1 MNPFS
6 IPAAAPPA
14 CVVLVHADVKQRLV
28 DRIRTAGVRALDVA
42 VLDLRPQRRQAPDAV
57 RTLRAT
63 RFEGAVVVIDQRR
76 SSQERIAALEAG
88 ADDVLDVQMGEEEL
102 VARIRAVLRRAQ
114 SRPQPTPN
122 AQVLS
127 LNWGCKTVEHHG
139 LRRTLTQTEFNLMV
153 VLTINAGRIVLR
165 RHLLLI
171 VWGGV
176 ASDSRAKKVLN
187 TYIFSLRR
195 KLASIGGAPHAV
207 QTIRGV
213 GFSLHGAA
221 STTERSPAETPSSS

>member
-1 MNPFS
+1 MWPSSTYDRN
-6 IPAAAPPA
+6 
-14 CVVLVHADVKQRLV
+14 DVKHL
-28 DRIRTAGVRALDVA
+28 TPSELCGL
-42 VLDLRPQRRQAPDAV
+42 PDS
-57 RTLRAT
+57 R
-63 RFEGAVVVIDQRR
+63 GAVVVIDQRR

-171 VWGGV
+171 VWGV

-195 KLASIGGAPHAV
+195 KLASIGAPHAV

>member
-1 MNPFS
+1 M
-6 IPAAAPPA
+6 
-14 CVVLVHADVKQRLV
+14 
-28 DRIRTAGVRALDVA
+28 
-42 VLDLRPQRRQAPDAV
+42 
-57 RTLRAT
+57 
-63 RFEGAVVVIDQRR
+63 IDQRR

-171 VWGGV
+171 VWGV

-195 KLASIGGAPHAV
+195 KLASIGAPHAV